1 MVFIVSQVS
10 TFQSSWA
17 GIKYNTNFL
26 LDFIAVRNRF
36 ESTVNRFESTVIR
49 DF

>member
-1 MVFIVSQVS
+1 VVFNVSQVS

-26 LDFIAVRNRF
+26 LDFMAVRDRF
-36 ESTVNRFESTVIR
+36 ESTVMR